1 MLLAAFVRACV
12 HHTHLDVPCC
22 RRYKTKWLFVMAL
35 PLAATLMFLVAHVAQ
50 LCKKRCIQG
59 RRKDLHHHV
68 NLLVATFMV
77 MFYYMYLYL
86 TRTTL
91 DVFNCAPTDP
101 PDGHEYLEVRTR
113 LV

>member
-1 MLLAAFVRACV
+1 MHKRWCKHVRKSQRNSHLSTMIGSLL
-12 HHTHLDVPCC
+12 
-22 RRYKTKWLFVMAL
+22 
-35 PLAATLMFLVAHVAQ
+35 
-50 LCKKRCIQG
+50 
-59 RRKDLHHHV
+59 
-68 NLLVATFMV
+68 V
-77 MFYYMYLYL
+77 MFYYLYLYL